1 MDKFGMSFVGGPSKK
16 ELLETI
22 EQQKKQ
28 LLKYQTR
35 FKDVV
40 RAYQS
45 LIKEKEAL
53 EASLKV
59 LSISQEVDLS
69 QRDDNLSFGDAT
81 GNAERSLPSYLGDD
95 RCSLHSEDSLDTA
108 ASAETATSVTSNSTK
123 GDQIEEDHSCAVDG
137 ATAGAAVHALPQQSE
152 EASGSE
158 SGISTSSSGC
168 TEPPPPAADT
178 DRRVIQLKTQLS
190 TLTSSLSTVTQEKSR
205 MEASF
210 QADKRKIKQELEEL
224 QARMEEDQK
233 QHQMEVHSLQ
243 ELLAESKARVIT
255 QQHEREQEQGDHA
268 LMLRELQKLLQ
279 EERGLRQDAELK
291 LEDSREALAEAM
303 QAVDRGLDY
312 ESQLK
317 EISQEREELRKSLKA
332 AAAERSKP
340 DPRVEELQQEIA
352 DLKTHF
358 NQQLQQ
364 EIRKVAQADELLR
377 EQAQMEEGR
386 VASLEERVSELSEL
400 LGACEKA
407 RQKDQQKAQRL
418 RERILQLDT
427 ENKTLAIAAVNRTTI
442 SDLNIDDANLN
453 VDVLKDKLEKVKK
466 LLLLA
471 AQRSQ
476 DQSLDIERLLEGEKD
491 QEISEGEKAS
501 ALHYQQEL
509 RQLREEFERY
519 KMRAQGVLK
528 NKTTKDGNQSK
539 DLEEARDQLAELKEK
554 YINLRILSDEA
565 EAQHK
570 RNLEERQQGL
580 VALQQAHKQEVEKL
594 EAQHRENFLRLE
606 EELHKQRDRT
616 MALLSE
622 KDLELERLRA
632 AAVISFGSHQRHATN
647 NSTEVEGGDLEEVDP
662 EQEESDIVAQALKLA
677 GPNEPTLLLYA
688 EQLARKEV
696 EVAALRKQKHR
707 LEEDLHQLQG
717 KLIAKGERHEE
728 EVAELR
734 CKLDKHI
741 RDQGRD
747 GANLEYLKNVIYR
760 FLTLHDTRGRQQT
773 LTAILTILHFSP
785 QEKQAVLK
793 QKPNNWWTAGMR

>member
-1 MDKFGMSFVGGPSKK
+1 MDKFGMSFGGGPSKK
-16 ELLETI
+16 EMLETI
-22 EQQKKQ
+22 EVQKKQ
-28 LLKYQTR
+28 LVKYQTR

-45 LIKEKEAL
+45 LLKEKEAL

-69 QRDDNLSFGDAT
+69 HHDSLSSGVSH
-81 GNAERSLPSYLGDD
+81 GNTERPLPSDLGDD
-95 RCSLHSEDSLDTA
+95 RCSLNSEDSQDTA
-108 ASAETATSVTSNSTK
+108 ASADTATSVTSNSTK
-123 GDQIEEDHSCAVDG
+123 GDVAEEDQTCTVDG
-137 ATAGAAVHALPQQSE
+137 AVGAVAPILAQQTE
-152 EASGSE
+152 EANGSE
-158 SGISTSSSGC
+158 SGISTSSSGSL
-168 TEPPPPAADT
+168 EQPPTASAAADA
-178 DRRVIQLKTQLS
+178 DRRIIQLKSQLS

-210 QADKRKIKQELEEL
+210 QADKRKMKQELEEL
-224 QARMEEDQK
+224 QARLEEDQK
-233 QHQMEVHSLQ
+233 QYQAEFQSLQ
-243 ELLAESKARVIT
+243 EQLAENKARVIT
-255 QQHEREQEQGDHA
+255 QQHEREQEQGDHVH
-268 LMLRELQKLLQ
+268 MLRELQKLLQ

-291 LEDSREALAEAM
+291 LEDARESLAEAIR
-303 QAVDRGLDY
+303 AVDRGLDY
-312 ESQLK
+312 EVRLK
-317 EISQEREELRKSLKA
+317 EITQEREELRKSLKA
-332 AAAERSKP
+332 AEVEKSKP
-340 DPRVEELQQEIA
+340 DPRVEELQQEISE
-352 DLKTHF
+352 LKAHF

-364 EIRKVAQADELLR
+364 EIRKATHAEERLR
-377 EQAQMEEGR
+377 DQAQMEEAR
-386 VASLEERVSELSEL
+386 VASLEEQVSELSEL

-407 RQKDQQKAQRL
+407 RQKDQQNAQRL

-427 ENKTLAIAAVNRTTI
+427 ENKTLAIAAVNRTT
-442 SDLNIDDANLN
+442 SDLNIDDTNLN

-476 DQSLDIERLLEGEKD
+476 EQNLDIEKLLENEKD
-491 QEISEGEKAS
+491 LEASEGEKAS
-501 ALHYQQEL
+501 VLQYQQEL

-519 KMRAQGVLK
+519 KTRAQGVLK
-528 NKTTKDGNQSK
+528 TKNTKDGNQAK

-565 EAQHK
+565 EARHK
-570 RNLEERQQGL
+570 CDLEERQQGL
-580 VALQQAHKQEVEKL
+580 VVVQQTHKQEVERL

-616 MALLSE
+616 MALLAE

-632 AAVISFGSHQRHATN
+632 AAVMGFGSHQRHAAN
-647 NSTEVEGGDLEEVDP
+647 NGTAMEEGDLDGDNP
-662 EQEESDIVAQALKLA
+662 EHDESDIITQALKLA

-688 EQLARKEV
+688 EQRARKEV
-696 EVAALRKQKHR
+696 EVSALRKQKHR
-707 LEEDLHQLQG
+707 LEEDLRQLQG
-717 KLIAKGERHEE
+717 KLIANGERHEE
-728 EVAELR
+728 EIAELR
-734 CKLDKHI
+734 GQLDKRI

-747 GANLEYLKNVIYR
+747 GANLEYLKNVIYK

-793 QKPNNWWTAGMR
+793 QQAHSWWTAGMR